1 MFILRLATEV
11 NWSAELDCFETF
23 AQEIAR
29 FYSLR
34 NPVYFEEH
42 TTDAQP
48 VHISLL
54 FKSLLFE
61 IDLHEVDC
69 NWFQGCQSWNWTTEH
84 VLYPAMRSTFLPA
97 SSQAQDRSILQL
109 ANLHDLYKV
118 FERC

>member
-48 VHISLL
+48 VHILL
-54 FKSLLFE
+54 HFKSLVFE
-61 IDLHEVDC
+61 KDLHEVDC
-69 NWFQGCQSWNWTTEH
+69 TGFRVANLGIGRLNMFC
-84 VLYPAMRSTFLPA
+84 
-97 SSQAQDRSILQL
+97 ILQ
-109 ANLHDLYKV
+109 
-118 FERC
+118 